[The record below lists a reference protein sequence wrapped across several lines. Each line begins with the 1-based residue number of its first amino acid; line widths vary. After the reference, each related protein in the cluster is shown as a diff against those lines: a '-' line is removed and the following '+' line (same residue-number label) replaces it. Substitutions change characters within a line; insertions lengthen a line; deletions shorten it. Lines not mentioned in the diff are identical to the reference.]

1 MIHRAARC
9 ALLIFLKREQPRIPV
24 RDLLAPVVDHVRE
37 GRAGSVRA
45 CGPPHLLPAV
55 QVLRATQPEDR
66 RPVAGTR
73 KSACHWQIA
82 GPRFHFS
89 CSSSAPSALAPRL
102 GAVLLD
108 LRACVHLQASLCHN
122 CCASLA
128 SRSDARSSRCS
139 RRFECSRVVLGQ
151 SIVSSYCQLVY
162 CSVGGQVCTPRP
174 GLRPVYGGPPAR
186 PKSAAEKR
194 APTRQA
200 NRRQRRRL
208 HLAGRANTAGCGGAG
223 ARDRL
228 TNEQWRQSTY
238 QFCPLKTPKRQRP
251 EKVGW
256 LVANALWGAC

>member
-73 KSACHWQIA
+73 KSARHWQIA

-139 RRFECSRVVLGQ
+139 RRLERSRVVLGQ
-151 SIVSSYCQLVY
+151 GIVSSYTAQSAARCAHHVLDFDPF
-162 CSVGGQVCTPRP
+162 TA
-174 GLRPVYGGPPAR
+174 GLRHVQ
-186 PKSAAEKR
+186 S
-194 APTRQA
+194 Q
-200 NRRQRRRL
+200 QRRSAHR
-208 HLAGRANTAGCGGAG
+208 HARQTGGRGA
-223 ARDRL
+223 D
-228 TNEQWRQSTY
+228 ST
-238 QFCPLKTPKRQRP
+238 
-251 EKVGW
+251 
-256 LVANALWGAC
+256 